1 MKSNMIIGEYALRCR
16 LHLTIRI
23 GLNQIVTVNIQLE
36 NACSSCL
43 GFMLSGMKSR
53 NVQCHY
59 LVTCVEVWIQTM
71 AVIFEELIED
81 IN

>member
-23 GLNQIVTVNIQLE
+23 GLKEIVTVNIQLE
-36 NACSSCL
+36 NTCSSCL
-43 GFMLSGMKSR
+43 RFMLSGMKSR
-53 NVQCHY
+53 NVHAPY
-59 LVTCVEVWIQTM
+59 LVTCAEVWIQTI